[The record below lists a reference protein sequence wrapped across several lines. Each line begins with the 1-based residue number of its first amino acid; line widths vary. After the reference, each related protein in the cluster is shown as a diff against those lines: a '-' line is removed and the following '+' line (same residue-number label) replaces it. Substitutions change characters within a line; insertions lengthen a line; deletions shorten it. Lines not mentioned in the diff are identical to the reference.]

1 MIADMNEKK
10 IRLADLHDLPKDIKD
25 LSYEECDELCRD
37 IRRTIVRTVMKN
49 GGHLSSNLGT
59 VELIVAMHRVFDSP
73 EDKFVFDVGHQA
85 YTHKLLTGRLSDFP
99 KLRKENG
106 LSGFTRPSESEHDAF
121 ISGHS
126 STSVS
131 AALGMAEAMKL
142 SGDNVHHAIAVIGD
156 GALTGGMA
164 YEGLNNAGKSDAK
177 IIVILNHNDMSI
189 SKNVGALAK
198 YLTKIRG
205 NSKYLNA
212 KKAVKNTLSKIPVG
226 GETLT
231 NAVSESKAVLKGILY
246 HSTMFEDLGFV
257 YLGPVDG
264 HNVKELQEALESA
277 KRIDKPV
284 FVHVNTVKGKGFRP
298 AEDNPGAFH
307 GVPAKAYVNNDSD
320 FISEDSFSAEF
331 GRKLNEMADR
341 DERICAITAAM
352 KYGTGLQYFA
362 ASHKDRFFDVGI
374 AEQHAVTFACG
385 LAKCGK
391 IPVFAVYSS
400 FIQRSFDQL
409 IHDCSIEP
417 VHVVFGIDRAGI
429 VGEDGETHQGIF
441 DVPMLTCIPHMTVYS
456 PSCYDELKICLDEAV
471 YKCSGPVAVRYPRGA
486 DHSEFPKDNV
496 SCTFKHVSRGS
507 DILAVTYGRIWNELF
522 AASEKSADFDMLKLT
537 KIFPISKEVFEICR
551 RYRHVYFF
559 EEGIKSG
566 GIGEHLAAGLSESGI
581 PVTVN
586 AADDFIKQAPAAS
599 ALSKLGLDESGILH
613 ILKKAEKQEN

>member
-1 MIADMNEKK
+1 MVADMNDKK
-10 IRLADLHDLPKDIKD
+10 VRLADLDDLPNDIKK

-85 YTHKLLTGRLSDFP
+85 YTHKLLTGRLGEFS

-106 LSGFTRPSESEHDAF
+106 LSGFTRPSESKHDAF

-264 HNVKELQEALESA
+264 HNIKELQEALESA

-284 FVHVNTVKGKGFRP
+284 FIHVNTVKGKGFRP

-307 GVPAKAYVNNDSD
+307 GVPAKAYFNNDPD

-331 GRKLNEMADR
+331 GKKLKEMADS
-341 DERICAITAAM
+341 DKRICAITAAM

-374 AEQHAVTFACG
+374 AEQHAATFSCG

-417 VHVVFGIDRAGI
+417 VHVVFGIDRAGV

-441 DVPMLTCIPHMTVYS
+441 DVPMLTCIPNMTVYS
-456 PSCYDELKICLDEAV
+456 PSCYEELRLCLDEAV
-471 YKCSGPVAVRYPRGA
+471 YKCSGPAAVRYPRGA
-486 DHSEFPKDNV
+486 DHSEFPKDNAN
-496 SCTFKHVSRGS
+496 CTFTHINRDS
-507 DILAVTYGRIWNELF
+507 DILAVTYGRIWNELYR
-522 AASEKSADFDMLKLT
+522 ASEKAVGFDMLKLT
-537 KIFPISKEVFEICR
+537 KIFPIGKEILEICR
-551 RYRHVYFF
+551 RYKHIYFF

-566 GIGEHLAAGLSESGI
+566 GIGEHLAAELSESGI
-581 PVTVN
+581 PITII
-586 AADDFIKQAPAAS
+586 AADNFIKQASVSS
-599 ALSKLGLDESGILH
+599 ALSKLGLDETGMLR
-613 ILKKAEKQEN
+613 ILKNAEKQEN